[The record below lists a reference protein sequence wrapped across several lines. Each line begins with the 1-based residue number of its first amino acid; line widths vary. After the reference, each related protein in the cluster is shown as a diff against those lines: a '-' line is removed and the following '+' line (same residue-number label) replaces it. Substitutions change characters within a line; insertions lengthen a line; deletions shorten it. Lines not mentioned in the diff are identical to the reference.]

1 MVLIILFEGQYIRFY
16 QFSDKTHDL
25 ELVKS
30 SVINLDEKGIYNDD
44 VYDLSRVE
52 VVVNEEIK
60 QNKYPRKNVKILL
73 NNRQLILRELT
84 VPMGNDDET
93 QTMVSNEMIMSL
105 NLSSDY
111 VVTYT
116 LLGIVNEG
124 GIEEQRVFAS
134 AIQEKTL
141 LGYKQMMKTCRLRC
155 SSIQTSTANLLQ
167 YLCTVE
173 KEKTALFVEYN
184 TDHVRSFLFEKGNF
198 VLLRTLK
205 DVVDGLD
212 EEAFTQSLFDNIAKM
227 DQFQFTRNRYQPIE
241 EIQVFGNNVNL
252 QNFTK
257 INQDSGRPITLL
269 DKPIMMRTI
278 SNYYQVLAGA
288 CALFETHTVGF
299 LPAYGKK
306 SKKREKI
313 KNKSKNR
320 LLVTTI
326 VSLLIMGLSSGAAFA
341 YDYYLTGKLSELA
354 AEISARE
361 VSVKEANEILAEFSR
376 VNSLDNL
383 LTSIQDMKDSTVK
396 LTPSV
401 TALLTW
407 NKASTVHIETA
418 SYANQ
423 TLEIHGIA
431 QNNTDCAAYARLLDN
446 SGLFMMVNYTGFEL
460 QEGGYDFIMTA
471 ILKGSEE

>member
-257 INQDSGRPITLL
+257 INQDSGRPIILL

-326 VSLLIMGLSSGAAFA
+326 VSLLIMGLSSGAVFA

>member
-1 MVLIILFEGQYIRFY
+1 MILIILFEGQYIRFY
-16 QFSDKTHDL
+16 QFSDKTYDL

-326 VSLLIMGLSSGAAFA
+326 VSLLIMGLASGAAFA

>member
-1 MVLIILFEGQYIRFY
+1 MILIILFEGQYIRFY

-25 ELVKS
+25 ELIKS
-30 SVINLDEKGIYNDD
+30 SVVNLDEKGIYNDD
-44 VYDLSRVE
+44 VYDLSRVA

-116 LLGIVNEG
+116 KLGTVNEG

-205 DVVDGLD
+205 DVVDSLD

-241 EIQVFGNNVNL
+241 EIQVFGNNPNL
-252 QNFTK
+252 SLFTK
-257 INQDSGRPITLL
+257 VNQDSGRPVKLL
-269 DKPIMMRTI
+269 DKPVMMRTI

-306 SKKREKI
+306 SKSREKI

-320 LLVTTI
+320 LLLTTLI
-326 VSLLIMGLSSGAAFA
+326 SLLIMGLASGATFA
-341 YDYYLTGKLSELA
+341 YDYYLTEKLSEVA
-354 AEISARE
+354 AQISERE
-361 VSVKEANEILAEFSR
+361 VSVQEANAVINEFSR

-383 LTSIQDMKDSTVK
+383 LTSIQDTKDSTVK
-396 LTPSV
+396 LTPAVS
-401 TALLTW
+401 ALLTW
-407 NKASTVHIETA
+407 NKASTIRIETA

-423 TLEIHGIA
+423 VLEIHGFA
-431 QNNTDCAAYARLLDN
+431 ENNTDCAAYARLLDH
-446 SGLFMMVNYTGFEL
+446 SGLFLSVNYTGFEL
-460 QEGGYDFIMTA
+460 QDSGYEFVMTV

>member
-16 QFSDKTHDL
+16 QFSDKTYDL

-460 QEGGYDFIMTA
+460 QEGGYDFTMTA

>member
-326 VSLLIMGLSSGAAFA
+326 VSLLIMGLASGAAFA

-418 SYANQ
+418 SYVNQ